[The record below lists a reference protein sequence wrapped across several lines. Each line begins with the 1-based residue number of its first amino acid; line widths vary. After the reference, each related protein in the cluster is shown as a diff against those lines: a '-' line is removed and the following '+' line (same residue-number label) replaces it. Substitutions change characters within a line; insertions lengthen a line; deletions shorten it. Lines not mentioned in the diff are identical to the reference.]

1 VDQTTEK
8 VALDGS
14 IESAVSAMIA
24 PESVEN
30 EETDTNEVA
39 EPEETNDTEEANAE
53 SEDDSEESEDSD
65 DDDEDDAEDEEE
77 DADEANKTEPV
88 YTIKVDGTE
97 KQVTLSELKR
107 GYSGQQFVQKGM
119 QEAAAQRKQ
128 AEEVYAAL
136 LNERQ
141 QISQLYQ
148 QIQGGQIATPPKAP
162 TRELFDSDPIGYME
176 AKLNYDEQV
185 AQYQQQ
191 QAQFQQL
198 SAQQSQAQQVAR
210 QAYLQQEVENLKS
223 VIPELANP
231 AHAGKF
237 KDQILQAGAAYGYTA
252 DEISQVVESRA
263 LHVLRDAMKYR
274 EIMSGKKKADEK
286 AQSARPKTTP
296 IKAGSKKLV
305 KSNKDVLQKKTNL
318 KRSGSIED
326 ALSLMFNS

>member
-1 VDQTTEK
+1 
-8 VALDGS
+8 
-14 IESAVSAMIA
+14 
-24 PESVEN
+24 
-30 EETDTNEVA
+30 
-39 EPEETNDTEEANAE
+39 
-53 SEDDSEESEDSD
+53 
-65 DDDEDDAEDEEE
+65 
-77 DADEANKTEPV
+77 
-88 YTIKVDGTE
+88 
-97 KQVTLSELKR
+97 
-107 GYSGQQFVQKGM
+107 M

-191 QAQFQQL
+191 QNQFQQL
-198 SAQQSQAQQVAR
+198 SEQQSRAQQMAR
-210 QAYLQQEVENLKS
+210 QTYLQQEVENLKS
-223 VIPELANP
+223 RVPELANP

-237 KDQILQAGAAYGYTA
+237 KDQILQAGEAYGYTA
-252 DEISQVVESRA
+252 EEISQVVESRA

-318 KRSGSIED
+318 KKSGSIED

>member
-65 DDDEDDAEDEEE
+65 DDEDDAEDEEE

-97 KQVTLSELKR
+97 KQVTLNELKR

-296 IKAGSKKLV
+296 IKAGSKKMV

>member
-39 EPEETNDTEEANAE
+39 NSEDDNETEEANAE
-53 SEDDSEESEDSD
+53 SEDDSEESESAEDSD
-65 DDDEDDAEDEEE
+65 DEDEDDAEDEEE
-77 DADEANKTEPV
+77 DTDSADKTEPV

-185 AQYQQQ
+185 VQYQQQ
-191 QAQFQQL
+191 QSQFQQL
-198 SAQQSQAQQVAR
+198 SAQQSQAQQMAR

-223 VIPELANP
+223 V
-231 AHAGKF
+231 
-237 KDQILQAGAAYGYTA
+237 
-252 DEISQVVESRA
+252 SS
-263 LHVLRDAMKYR
+263 
-274 EIMSGKKKADEK
+274 
-286 AQSARPKTTP
+286 
-296 IKAGSKKLV
+296 
-305 KSNKDVLQKKTNL
+305 
-318 KRSGSIED
+318 
-326 ALSLMFNS
+326 

>member
-1 VDQTTEK
+1 MDQTTEK

-53 SEDDSEESEDSD
+53 SEDDSEESEDS

-296 IKAGSKKLV
+296 IKAGSKKMV

>member
-1 VDQTTEK
+1 MDQTTEK

-39 EPEETNDTEEANAE
+39 ESEETNDTEEANAE
-53 SEDDSEESEDSD
+53 SEDDSEESEDSN

-237 KDQILQAGAAYGYTA
+237 KDQIVQAGAAYGYTA

-305 KSNKDVLQKKTNL
+305 KSNKEVLQKKTNL